1 MIYYKPKNLTYS
13 QLCQWIDNNAC
24 KDDCD
29 DYTLYRYLYLIID
42 LLAKKNHYFK
52 KSEDY
57 EDFSIFT
64 ANKVFLRI
72 INSQSDNGKNI
83 NYILPYL
90 KKILR
95 FSLFDYINENK
106 NVKEDLPENVV
117 EYSFRNLL
125 NSLSSKLCISDFKL
139 YIDEISSTI
148 ELFFS
153 RVPKKKGSDEWINIK
168 TSVLL
173 TFWNRLNFN
182 KEEQKRIEHLKR
194 NNNLTDEKLARA
206 FQNRRNTGDCILIS
220 LDESYKD
227 YINAL
232 CNELTVTVGK
242 DLQEILGYSVG
253 VNMDEVIELFS
264 E

>member
-13 QLCQWIDNNAC
+13 QLCQWIDDNAR

-52 KSEDY
+52 QADDY

-72 INSQSDNGKNI
+72 VNSRSDKEKNI

-125 NSLSSKLCISDFKL
+125 NSLSAKLWISDFKL

-153 RVPKKKGSDEWINIK
+153 KIPKKKDSDEWVNIK

-182 KEEQKRIEHLKR
+182 KEEQKRIEHLKL
-194 NNNLTDEKLARA
+194 NNNLTNEKLVRA

-220 LDESYKD
+220 LDDTYKD
-227 YINAL
+227 YVNIL

-253 VNMDEVIELFS
+253 INQYEVIELFS